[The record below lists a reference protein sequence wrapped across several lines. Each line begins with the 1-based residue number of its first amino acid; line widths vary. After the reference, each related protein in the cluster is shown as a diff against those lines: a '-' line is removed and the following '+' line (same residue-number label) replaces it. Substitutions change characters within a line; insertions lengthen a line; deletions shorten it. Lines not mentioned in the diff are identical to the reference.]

1 MAIWGLYHAD
11 CLDGFGAAFALWFHY
26 KKKYAH
32 LPSPPTL
39 NFMPVKYGAAF
50 PAEPKP
56 GDAIYIL
63 DFSFPREVLELH
75 AQDKKIVVIDHHKT
89 AAENLRRL
97 PSSPIPLSPTGIVAH
112 FDMNKSGAVMA
123 WEYFFPDEL
132 VPMLLQHIQDR
143 DLWRFEIPGT
153 RELTEALFYRPR
165 TFPEWE
171 KLLAP
176 KAMEELRKEA
186 NVLYSAKIERIQRAV
201 KEVRNITLAGM
212 DCPAVNAAT
221 DISEIAEALYTRF
234 PEAPFVAV
242 YYITGTGEIKFSL
255 RSHSLGVDVSE
266 VAQQYGGGG
275 HKHAAGFSLP
285 LTGYLF
291 DTLTELSPTAQE
303 QVDYNFKTYWQGVVC
318 DPVTGELVTE
328 AVKRELSDYSVVI
341 GEVSKAYDILTGGRF
356 SKPNTAHE
364 YIVERVTEHFD
375 EEREEAIR
383 EALRERTGE
392 LEKFHEER
400 IKALEGICEEA
411 LKDAKRL
418 SWLET
423 KAGGQYRSW
432 VCKPSTLGRGYRL
445 QAVRQMDGLIY
456 DFETHNSARAAI
468 DHAMTES
475 GVGEHV
481 FSEIKNSDNRALT
494 VRGIIY
500 KNALEQIEFL
510 RAKVARLELNAPKK
524 AENIYGPY
532 YKGVASSDALAKAIL
547 KAIKAHRSPDA
558 TPGDPKGEYSN
569 FFIYLP
575 KGAHDSIY
583 DAKLIESYFPRGLIS
598 ITEKRKT
605 WPSMFLDI
613 NQCFCVKLHKNWG
626 LDKQRLERAIE
637 NLRSWGWSVS
647 RTDLKSLIFE

>member
-1 MAIWGLYHAD
+1 MAIWGLYHSD
-11 CLDGFGAAFALWFHY
+11 CLDGFGAAFALWLYY
-26 KKKYAH
+26 KKRYAH
-32 LPSPPTL
+32 LPSPPSL
-39 NFMPVKYGAAF
+39 SFMPVKYGEAF
-50 PAEPKP
+50 PAEPEP
-56 GDAIYIL
+56 GDVIYIL

-123 WEYFFPDEL
+123 WEYFFPDEP

-165 TFPEWE
+165 TLPEWE

-201 KEVRNITLAGM
+201 KEVWNITLAGQSI
-212 DCPAVNAAT
+212 PAVNATT

-468 DHAMTES
+468 DHAMSE
-475 GVGEHV
+475 GVKGVTSQQIRNMINGLSVPYDIHQ
-481 FSEIKNSDNRALT
+481 SAL
-494 VRGIIY
+494 RKID
-500 KNALEQIEFL
+500 FL
-510 RAKVARLELNAPKK
+510 RAKLARLELITSKNESTHQPYCVDKCSD
-524 AENIYGPY
+524 EN
-532 YKGVASSDALAKAIL
+532 LAKAIL
-547 KAIKAHRSPDA
+547 KALKIHAHPKA
-558 TPGDPKGEYSN
+558 TINPKGENVSL
-569 FFIYLP
+569 FVYLP
-575 KGAHDSIY
+575 QRPDGRSY
-583 DAKLIESYFPRGLIS
+583 DIPLIKSYFPMGAVDIS
-598 ITEKRKT
+598 CASFQIRLNERWGIDAERIEDVKDYLANLGWRAEVVSTVAQGKMLDRHISEKNGRME
-605 WPSMFLDI
+605 WI
-613 NQCFCVKLHKNWG
+613 
-626 LDKQRLERAIE
+626 
-637 NLRSWGWSVS
+637 
-647 RTDLKSLIFE
+647 